1 MKISMIAA
9 VARNYTIGAGDKLP
23 WEMPADMR
31 FFMETTR
38 GHHVIMGRKSFE
50 DIGKPL
56 QGRTNIVVTRQ
67 ASYQANGVFI
77 AHSLDEAIALAR
89 QNNEAEAFIIGG
101 ERLFT
106 EGLQKANKIY
116 LTWIHADFEGD
127 THFPRFD
134 PKQWREIER
143 TDCASDTKNPY
154 PYSFTTLTKAL

>member
-1 MKISMIAA
+1 MTISMIAA
-9 VARNYTIGAGDKLP
+9 VARNYTIGAGNRLP

-56 QGRTNIVVTRQ
+56 QDRTNIVVTRQ
-67 ASYQANGVFI
+67 AVYQASGAFV
-77 AHSLDEAIALAR
+77 AHSLDDALALAR
-89 QNNEAEAFIIGG
+89 ENGETEAFIIGG

-106 EGLQKANKIY
+106 EGLQKADKIY

-134 PKQWREIER
+134 LKEWREVER
-143 TDCASDTKNPY
+143 TDCAPDAENPY
-154 PYSFTTLTKAL
+154 PYSFTTLVKAF